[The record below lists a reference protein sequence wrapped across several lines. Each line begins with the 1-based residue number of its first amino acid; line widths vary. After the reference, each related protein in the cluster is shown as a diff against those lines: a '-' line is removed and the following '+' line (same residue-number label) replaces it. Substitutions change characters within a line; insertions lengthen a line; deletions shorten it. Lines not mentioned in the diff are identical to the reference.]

1 MALICYNGEFFP
13 AEQTLFGVQNRAFK
27 YGDGFFETMK
37 VKSGAIELPA
47 LHRERIELSLK
58 LFGFSGQA
66 AVDRWIELALACCEK
81 NNCLSSARVRLQV
94 FRQEDNI
101 PGFAIEVLP
110 LAADAGNWNEHGLHV
125 DLFGHCRKSCDA
137 YANLKTCNFLPYVL
151 AARDAAEKNVD
162 DCLVLNQHGS
172 ICDSSK
178 ANVFIVIGEKIMTP
192 ALHQG
197 CVSGVMR
204 RHVIDTL
211 KRSGI
216 PVYQEE
222 LREEDLLK
230 ADEMFL
236 TNAIIGIKWVEQYKQ
251 KRFTYTRTKEILNST
266 FNQQK
271 V

>member
-13 AEQTLFGVQNRAFK
+13 AEQPLLGVQNRAFK
-27 YGDGFFETMK
+27 YGDGVFETIK

-47 LHRERIELSLK
+47 LHRERLGLSLK
-58 LFGFSGQA
+58 LFGFAGNA
-66 AVDRWIELALACCEK
+66 DIDRWMELALACCEQ

-94 FRQEDNI
+94 FRQEDDD
-101 PGFAIEVLP
+101 PGFAIEVWP
-110 LAADAGNWNEHGLHV
+110 LAADAGYWYEKGLQV

-151 AARDAAEKNVD
+151 AARDAKEKKID
-162 DCLVLNQHGS
+162 DCLVLNQHGF

-178 ANVFIVIGEKIMTP
+178 ANVFFIIGEKIMTP

-197 CVSGVMR
+197 CVNGVMR

-211 KRSGI
+211 KRFGI

-222 LREEDLLK
+222 VREEDLLK

-236 TNAIIGIKWVEQYKQ
+236 TNAIIGIKWVELYKQ
-251 KRFTYTRTKEILNST
+251 KRFTHTRTKEIFNSI

-271 V
+271 D